1 MTINPYLCAE
11 KQRNMGKS
19 SKRTVRTKQDW
30 EAILNDRFSYLP
42 QEEREKLLKGDA
54 FVKVPSQELKRLRID
69 AYPCLM

>member
-1 MTINPYLCAE
+1 MTINPYLCDV

-69 AYPCLM
+69 AYPYLM

>member
-1 MTINPYLCAE
+1 MTINPYLCGV

-30 EAILNDRFSYLP
+30 EAILNERFSYLS

-69 AYPCLM
+69 AYPYLM

>member
-1 MTINPYLCAE
+1 MTINPYLCVV

-69 AYPCLM
+69 AYPYLM

>member
-1 MTINPYLCAE
+1 MTINPYLCGV